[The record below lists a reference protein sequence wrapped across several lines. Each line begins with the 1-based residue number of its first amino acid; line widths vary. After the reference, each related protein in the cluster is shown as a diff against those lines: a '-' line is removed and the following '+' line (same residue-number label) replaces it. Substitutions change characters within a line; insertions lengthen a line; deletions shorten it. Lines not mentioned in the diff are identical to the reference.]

1 METAHNSEDLFASQ
15 DDTSLREAQIAAE
28 PSQLNTIGNNEPTG
42 QHKRANGEEFHN
54 TVENET
60 PDLVFSEDVDFGEH
74 SEKQQTASEP
84 ESGTTDAEV
93 PNLVKQPAEN
103 EVDFEADLEA
113 ELETE
118 LVDLRMEAEE
128 ERTNKESADNDD
140 ELLNELGEPIDV
152 ADGESASK
160 TNKELS
166 EERLAQFPLARVKQ
180 IMKLDPDVGIVSAE
194 AIFLVTKAAE
204 LFVQTLAKDTY
215 THTIASKKKTMG
227 LKDVELA
234 IESIDSLMFL
244 EGMMK
249 DN

>member
-15 DDTSLREAQIAAE
+15 DETSLREAQIASEA
-28 PSQLNTIGNNEPTG
+28 SQLNSTENNEPTG
-42 QHKRANGEEFHN
+42 QQKSAIEKEFHN

-74 SEKQQTASEP
+74 SEKQKTASVP
-84 ESGTTDAEV
+84 ESDTAVSEV
-93 PNLVKQPAEN
+93 PNVPTESADN
-103 EVDFEADLEA
+103 EDAFEAEFEA
-113 ELETE
+113 ELEG
-118 LVDLRMEAEE
+118 LGMEAEE
-128 ERTNKESADNDD
+128 ENTNKEPA
-140 ELLNELGEPIDV
+140 
-152 ADGESASK
+152 
-160 TNKELS
+160 

-204 LFVQTLAKDTY
+204 LFLQTLAKDTY
-215 THTIASKKKTMG
+215 THTIAAKKKTMG